1 MLVEKK
7 EKTFDEIPVNPTD
20 LGIFAVSAS
29 ILILKE
35 DKTPLLV
42 FEDAYGR
49 DFYMALVDRSNQ
61 PLIYCFNYAFIGI
74 DAGVNGPF
82 SLSFDRINLKPED
95 FDLEDTY
102 EKMFVLFEQTT
113 KVSYLFG
120 IGPENPIMGC
130 PLTNDHGEL
139 LIIDEDIYFL
149 DEGDFLLETTISS

>member
-1 MLVEKK
+1 MLVEKE
-7 EKTFDEIPVNPTD
+7 EKTFNEIPVNPTD
-20 LGIFAVSAS
+20 LGILAVSAS
-29 ILILKE
+29 ILVLKE

-42 FEDAYGR
+42 FEDANGR
-49 DFYMALVDRSNQ
+49 DFCIVLVDRSNQ
-61 PLIYCFNYAFIGI
+61 PLIHYFNYAFIGI

-113 KVSYLFG
+113 KISYLFG

-139 LIIDEDIYFL
+139 LVVDESIYFL
-149 DEGDFLLETTISS
+149 EELDFLSGTLS

>member
-29 ILILKE
+29 ILILKK

-42 FEDAYGR
+42 FKDAYGR
-49 DFYMALVDRSNQ
+49 DFCIVLVDRSNQ
-61 PLIYCFNYAFIGI
+61 PLIYCFNHAFVGI
-74 DAGVNGPF
+74 DIGMKCPF
-82 SLSFDRINLKPED
+82 SLCFDRIDLKPED
-95 FDLEDTY
+95 FDLEDMY
-102 EKMFVLFEQTT
+102 ENMFVLFEQTT

-120 IGPENPIMGC
+120 IGSETPIMGC
-130 PLTNDHGEL
+130 PLRNDDGEL

-149 DEGDFLLETTISS
+149 DEEDFPLETTISS